1 MKSINC
7 NGKLIDFQT
16 PKVMGILNVT
26 PNSFFDG
33 GKHNTLDKTCV
44 QVERMLMDGA
54 AIIDVGAYSTQF
66 NAPFVSQDDELQ
78 RIIPVVKTL
87 VKQFPDIILSIDTFR
102 AEVAKQCLDAGA
114 CIINDVSAGNLD
126 DQMMYVVGKFNVPYI
141 MMHMKGTPQNMQQ
154 FTNYEDVMYEMIRYF
169 SEKVAMAKQFGVVD
183 VILDPGFGF
192 SKTLDQNY
200 EILQKLDLLKSFD
213 LPILSALSRKSM
225 IYKYLELAP
234 QQALN
239 GTTVLNTISLVKGAN
254 LLRVH
259 DVKEAIETISLYTKT
274 FKND

>member
-54 AIIDVGAYSTQF
+54 AIIDVGAYSTQP

-102 AEVAKQCLDAGA
+102 AEVAKQCLDA
-114 CIINDVSAGNLD
+114 
-126 DQMMYVVGKFNVPYI
+126 
-141 MMHMKGTPQNMQQ
+141 
-154 FTNYEDVMYEMIRYF
+154 
-169 SEKVAMAKQFGVVD
+169 
-183 VILDPGFGF
+183 
-192 SKTLDQNY
+192 
-200 EILQKLDLLKSFD
+200 
-213 LPILSALSRKSM
+213 
-225 IYKYLELAP
+225 
-234 QQALN
+234 
-239 GTTVLNTISLVKGAN
+239 
-254 LLRVH
+254 
-259 DVKEAIETISLYTKT
+259 
-274 FKND
+274 